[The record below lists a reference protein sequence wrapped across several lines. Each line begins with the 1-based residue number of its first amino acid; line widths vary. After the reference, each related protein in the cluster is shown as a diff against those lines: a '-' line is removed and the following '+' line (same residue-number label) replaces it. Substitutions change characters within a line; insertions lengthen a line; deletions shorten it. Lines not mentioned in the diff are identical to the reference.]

1 MSKGNK
7 EVIKKVRKDEESIL
21 EYVEP
26 KVYTV
31 REAATLLQVGIN
43 RVYELINSGAL
54 RVIRLG
60 YIKVPAEEL
69 DNFLERYTGKDLS
82 DPNNIV
88 DYLPGDKNDT
98 EDNRKIS

>member
-7 EVIKKVRKDEESIL
+7 ELIKKVREDDENIF

-31 REAATLLQVGIN
+31 KEAAKLLQVGIN

-54 RVIRLG
+54 KVIRLG
-60 YIKVPAEEL
+60 YIKVPAVEI
-69 DNFLERYTGKDLS
+69 DNFIERYTGKDLS
-82 DPNNIV
+82 DPNHIV
-88 DYLPGDKNDT
+88 DYLPG
-98 EDNRKIS
+98 E

>member
-1 MSKGNK
+1 MSNGNK
-7 EVIKKVRKDEESIL
+7 EVIKKVRGNNEDIL
-21 EYVEP
+21 EYVNP

-31 REAATLLQVGIN
+31 RETATLLQVGIN

-54 RVIRLG
+54 KVIRLG

-69 DNFLERYTGKDLS
+69 DNFIERYTGKDLS

-88 DYLPGDKNDT
+88 DYLPGDENDPK
-98 EDNRKIS
+98 DNRKIS